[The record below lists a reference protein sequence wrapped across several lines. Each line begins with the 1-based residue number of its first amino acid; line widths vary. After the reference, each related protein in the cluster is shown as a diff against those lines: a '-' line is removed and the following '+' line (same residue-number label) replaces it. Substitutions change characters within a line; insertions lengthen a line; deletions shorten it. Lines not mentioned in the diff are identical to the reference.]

1 MSTIVIDPVT
11 RIEGH
16 LRIEAVTNG
25 SGVVTSALSSGTM
38 MRGIETILKN
48 RDPRDAWAITQRI
61 CGVCTVVHALTSVR
75 AVENAL
81 GYAIPTNAR
90 HIRNLMMGCQLVQDQ
105 VTHFY
110 QLTSMDWLNVVS
122 ASQAD
127 PAAAARLQQCQSAW
141 PNNST
146 AYFESVRQKLA
157 KFIAT
162 GQLGLFSNAYWDN
175 AGYTLAPEMN
185 LVLFAHWL
193 EALDWQRKV
202 LRLQAVFGGRNP
214 HPNFTIGG
222 VPCSFHMA
230 PNTAGV
236 LKPALGTTG
245 IDQVGLNL
253 VQTCITDMR
262 NFVSQVLRPDVLA
275 LASHYKDWFTRGE
288 GLGNFL
294 TFGEYPQSDASDPA
308 ASLFVPRGAILNRDL
323 GHILP
328 VDLNNTSEIQEFV
341 GHSWLDYTTGKTT
354 GLHPYQGET
363 TAHYTGPTAPYTN
376 LDPTKPYTW
385 MKAPRWR
392 GHPMEVGPLA
402 RVLMMYA
409 RGTGAT
415 RSYVDSALRELHL
428 SFNSMYSTMGRI
440 LAQSID
446 TQLVADQLQLW
457 FDQLTANV
465 AAGDFATHNA
475 TKFDPSTWPAS
486 AKGVGFTEAPRG
498 GLGHWLTI
506 NAGKIANYQ
515 CIVPTTWNAAPRG
528 ADGLGGAYEMAL
540 LNHRLAVPDQP
551 LELLRTIHSF
561 NPCMACAV
569 HVMEPH
575 HEEALKV
582 TVCA

>member
-16 LRIEAVTNG
+16 LRIEAVTNS

-38 MRGIETILKN
+38 MRGIEIILRG

-90 HIRNLMMGCQLVQDQ
+90 HIRNLMMGTQLVQDQ

-122 ASQAD
+122 ASTAD
-127 PAAAARLQQCQSAW
+127 PSAASRLQQCQSKW

-162 GQLGLFSNAYWDN
+162 GQLGLFANAYWN
-175 AGYTLAPEMN
+175 NPGYKLSPEAN

-222 VPCSFHMA
+222 VPCAFHMT
-230 PNTAGV
+230 PNAAGV
-236 LKPALGTTG
+236 LKPSPGTTG
-245 IDQVGLNL
+245 VDQAGLNL

-275 LASHYKDWFTRGE
+275 LAAAYKDWFQRGE
-288 GLGNFL
+288 GQGNFM
-294 TFGEYPQSDASDPA
+294 TFGEYPQDDNADVA
-308 ASLFVPRGAILNRDL
+308 HSLFVPRGVIVNRNIED
-323 GHILP
+323 IRP
-328 VDLNNTSEIQEFV
+328 VDLSAANQIQEFI
-341 GHSWLDYTTGKTT
+341 GSSWLDYSAGKTT

-363 TAHYTGPTAPYTN
+363 TPDYTGPTAPYTN
-376 LDPTKPYTW
+376 LDASKPYSW

-392 GHPMEVGPLA
+392 GLPMEVGPLA
-402 RVLMMYA
+402 RILVMYGEETA
-409 RGTGAT
+409 GVREHVDGA
-415 RSYVDSALRELHL
+415 LHDL
-428 SFNSMYSTMGRI
+428 NLPFRSMYSTMGRI

-446 TQLVADQLQLW
+446 TQVIADELQVW

-465 AAGDFATHNA
+465 GRGDFVTHNA
-475 TKFDPSTWPAS
+475 AKFDPSTWPAT
-486 AKGVGFTEAPRG
+486 ARGVGFTEAPRG
-498 GLGHWLTI
+498 ALGHWITI
-506 NAGKIANYQ
+506 NAAKIANYQ

-528 ADGLGGAYEMAL
+528 PDGRGGAYEMSL
-540 LNHRLAVPDQP
+540 LNHTLAIPAQP

-569 HVMEPH
+569 HVMEPGQP
-575 HEEALKV
+575 ETLNV
-582 TVCA
+582 TVSA